1 MFETQPKPR
10 KSFALALVIAATLFP
25 GGAHATDP
33 TFDFARDIQPIL
45 ADACFACHGPDESHR
60 EADLR
65 LDQPENT
72 AIHAGDPDTSELL
85 ARITSDDPERVM
97 PPPHVG
103 KPLAPEAIEKLRLWV
118 AAGAPYADHWAFTPP
133 QKTPLPKIE
142 TGHRAIDNWSQ
153 RPIDAFVLNRMIRQK
168 LTPAAPASREKLLRR
183 LHLDLI
189 GLPPSADEIDR
200 FLNDSSPTAYESK
213 VSELLESVH
222 YGERW
227 GRVWLDAARYADS
240 DGFEKDKPRFVWFY
254 RDWVVAALN
263 ADMPYDQF
271 LLKQLAGDLLPAAT
285 QDDRVATGFLRN
297 SMINEE
303 GGVDPEQF
311 RMEAIFDRMDAIGKS
326 MLGLT
331 IQCAQCHSHKYDPIS
346 HTDYYGLFAFIN
358 NCDEACITVFTPEE
372 ETVRQATLD
381 QVNQIVRDALEKDGD
396 WLSRMVKWEA
406 NAMEA
411 KSSNWN
417 AIDIAFIA
425 ETIGGQ
431 KFLRQDDASYIAA
444 GYAPTKFHPTG
455 DAVVDSLGRITAVKV
470 EMMNDP
476 NLPHSGPG
484 RSVDGTWALSEIELQ
499 VPKIDDAGNETWHK
513 VAWKSATGTV
523 DLPQSTLGD
532 QYADKSQNERLLGP
546 VQFAIDGNANTAWHG
561 DHGPGRRNDPQT
573 AMFVL
578 AEPIVA
584 EAVDE
589 QTSPIRFRIKLS
601 QNHGGWNSDDNQT
614 HNLGR
619 FRVSVTDDQ
628 DPAIK
633 PLPPKVMKA
642 IAIAIG
648 QRDETQTRHSTI
660 AFIRQDHLLKD
671 VADAIDQVWENYPA
685 GTSQLVLA
693 QRETPRQTRRL
704 ERGDFLS
711 PQERVAPAIP
721 ALLNHSQDNTHR
733 QDNPASSSTN
743 DPQSPLTRLD
753 FARWVASPSSPT
765 TARSIVNRIWQAY
778 FGVGITATSDDLGM
792 QGEPPVH
799 GELLDYLAVDLI
811 ENDWSLKH
819 LHRQIVLSSTYQ
831 QDSALTPQ
839 QFADD
844 PQNRMLARGPRVRVQ
859 AEMVRDL
866 ALAASGLMNPQV
878 GGPPVYP
885 PAPDFLFKPPA
896 SYGPK
901 TWSTSDGADRYR
913 RALYTFRFRSVPYP
927 VLEAFD
933 APNGDVSCIR
943 RSTSNT
949 PLQALVTL
957 NEPMFLECARELA
970 KQATMQAG
978 TQNDHKAIRHVFAS
992 CTSRFPT
999 SEELGVLAN
1008 LLSQQRA
1015 RFSEEWDT
1023 AKKLAAV
1030 DSDQTSELAAWTVV
1044 CRVIL
1049 NLDETITKP

>member
-1 MFETQPKPR
+1 MFDRQVKQQKT
-10 KSFALALVIAATLFP
+10 LAFSITIATAISSL
-25 GGAHATDP
+25 GLQAAEP
-33 TFDFARDIQPIL
+33 TVDYARDIRPLL
-45 ADACFACHGPDESHR
+45 ADACFACHGPDEAHR

-65 LDQPENT
+65 LDQPGHT
-72 AIHAGDPDTSELL
+72 AIKAGDPGASELI
-85 ARITSDDPERVM
+85 ARITSEDPDSVM

-103 KPLAPEAIEKLRLWV
+103 KPLAPESIKKLRLWIKG
-118 AAGAPYADHWAFTPP
+118 GAPYADHWAFTPP
-133 QKTPLPKIE
+133 QKSPLPKIE
-142 TGHRAIDNWSQ
+142 TGDPAIDRWP
-153 RPIDAFVLNRMIRQK
+153 RGPIDAFVLDRLLRREM
-168 LTPAAPASREKLLRR
+168 TPSAPASREKLLRR
-183 LHLDLI
+183 LHLDLT
-189 GLPPSADEIDR
+189 GLPPTPDEVTS
-200 FLNDSSPTAYESK
+200 FLNDASPTAFETK
-213 VSELLESVH
+213 VSELLQSVH

-240 DGFEKDKPRFVWFY
+240 DGFEKDKPRSVWFY
-254 RDWVVAALN
+254 RDWVVRALN

-271 LLKQLAGDLLPAAT
+271 LLKQVAGDLLPDAT
-285 QDDRVATGFLRN
+285 QDDRVATGFMRN

-311 RMEAIFDRMDAIGKS
+311 RMEAMFDRMDAIGKS

-372 ETVRQATLD
+372 EAARRATLD
-381 QVNQIVRDALEKDGD
+381 QVNQIVRDALDKDGD
-396 WLSRMVKWEA
+396 WLSRMIQWESS
-406 NAMEA
+406 AMQA
-411 KSSNWN
+411 KSSDWN

-455 DAVVDSLGRITAVKV
+455 DVIVDSLGRITAVKV
-470 EMMNDP
+470 EMLNDP

-499 VPKIDDAGNETWHK
+499 VPKVDDAGNETWHK
-513 VAWKSATGTV
+513 VAWQSATATI
-523 DLPQSTLGD
+523 DLPQLTLGD
-532 QYADKSQNERLLGP
+532 QYSDKTKNERLLGP
-546 VQFAIDGNANTAWHG
+546 VRFAIDGDLNTAWHG

-578 AEPIVA
+578 AEPIA
-584 EAVDE
+584 AATVDGKA
-589 QTSPIRFRIKLS
+589 SPIRFRIKLS

-619 FRVSVTDDQ
+619 FRVSVTNDPS
-628 DPAIK
+628 PAIK
-633 PLPPKVMKA
+633 PLPPRVMEA
-642 IAIAIG
+642 ISIPIG
-648 QRDETQTRHSTI
+648 QRDERQTLQSI
-660 AFIRQDHLLKD
+660 LPFIRQDHLLKG
-671 VADAIDQVWENYPA
+671 VAGAIDKAWENYPT

-711 PQERVAPAIP
+711 PQELITPAIP
-721 ALLNHSQDNTHR
+721 ALLNHSPS
-733 QDNPASSSTN
+733 NPTSSPTGDQQTPPS
-743 DPQSPLTRLD
+743 RLD
-753 FARWVASPSSPT
+753 FARWIASPGSPT
-765 TARSIVNRIWQAY
+765 TARSIVNRIWQEY
-778 FGVGITATSDDLGM
+778 FGVGLTATSDDLGM

-799 GELLDYLAVDLI
+799 SGLLDFLAVDFV
-811 ENDWSLKH
+811 ENGWSLKH
-819 LHRQIVLSSTYQ
+819 LHRQIVMSSTYQ
-831 QDSALTPQ
+831 QDSSLTPQ
-839 QFADD
+839 QFDAD
-844 PQNRMLARGPRVRVQ
+844 PQNRLLARGPRVRVP
-859 AEMVRDL
+859 AEMVRDI
-866 ALAASGLMNPQV
+866 ALSASGLLNPQV
-878 GGPPVYP
+878 GGPPVFP

-901 TWSTSDGADRYR
+901 TWSTSDGGDRYR
-913 RALYTFRFRSVPYP
+913 RAIYTFRFRSVPYP

-943 RSTSNT
+943 RSASNT
-949 PLQALVTL
+949 PLQALVML

-970 KQATMQAG
+970 KHAKSHAEKH
-978 TQNDHKAIRHVFAS
+978 DDDEAIRNVFVS

-999 SEELGVLAN
+999 SDELSVLAD

-1015 RFSEEWDT
+1015 RFGKELDT
-1023 AKKLAAV
+1023 AKKLAAI
-1030 DSDQTSELAAWTVV
+1030 DTDQASELAAWTVV